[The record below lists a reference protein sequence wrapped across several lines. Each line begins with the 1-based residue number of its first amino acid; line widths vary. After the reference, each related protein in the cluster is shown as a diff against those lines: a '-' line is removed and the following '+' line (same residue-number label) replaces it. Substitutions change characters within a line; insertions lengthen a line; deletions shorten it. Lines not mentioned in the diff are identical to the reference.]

1 MDVIREGVGSTI
13 PPRNVLVAIDST
25 DHSRAAAVWASH
37 YLAHRQE
44 DCLHLVTVLTS
55 PAPAGRGAP
64 VATVGAVAAMAQTM
78 HQAHEEERA
87 EAARLLEAARNHLVL
102 KHGAVRGDW
111 VAVGGSIGFMSDR
124 ARLGEFRLG

>member
-25 DHSRAAAVWASH
+25 EHSRAAAVWASH

-102 KHGAVRGDW
+102 KHGAVRGDE
-111 VAVGGSIGFMSDR
+111 AVVVGVWFMSDR
-124 ARLGEFRLG
+124 AYSIDVSLG